1 MNWNSYFTCAVIS
14 GAIGITTGLF
24 VINSIDKQRKKSCKT
39 KEKQETN
46 ITVQENENVTTVENN
61 EESVVEPNS
70 SQFKDTAIV
79 YDSQTGEL
87 FIGKNIAN
95 EALANF
101 LSIFQDQS
109 VQKDTNNKK
118 IPILPQQILFKKIFL
133 IKIIW
138 LVRNT
143 LQISSR
149 YYICY

>member
-39 KEKQETN
+39 KEKQETTM
-46 ITVQENENVTTVENN
+46 TVQENENVTTVENN

-87 FIGKNIAN
+87 FIGKNVAN
-95 EALANF
+95 EDLANF
-101 LSIFQDQS
+101 LSIFQDPS
-109 VQKDTNNKK
+109 VQNDTNTSITNIVQED
-118 IPILPQQILFKKIFL
+118 IPDKDN
-133 IKIIW
+133 
-138 LVRNT
+138 LVSKEHTTN
-143 LQISSR
+143 Q
-149 YYICY
+149 

>member
-46 ITVQENENVTTVENN
+46 IIVQENENVTTVENN

-95 EALANF
+95 EDLANF
-101 LSIFQDQS
+101 LSIFQDPS
-109 VQKDTNNKK
+109 VQNDTGTSATNIVQEDIPDKDNLVNKEHPTN
-118 IPILPQQILFKKIFL
+118 Q
-133 IKIIW
+133 
-138 LVRNT
+138 
-143 LQISSR
+143 
-149 YYICY
+149 

>member
-95 EALANF
+95 EDLANF
-101 LSIFQDQS
+101 LSIFQD
-109 VQKDTNNKK
+109 
-118 IPILPQQILFKKIFL
+118 P
-133 IKIIW
+133 
-138 LVRNT
+138 
-143 LQISSR
+143 
-149 YYICY
+149 

>member
-39 KEKQETN
+39 KEKQETTM
-46 ITVQENENVTTVENN
+46 TVQENENVTTVENN

-95 EALANF
+95 EDLANF
-101 LSIFQDQS
+101 LSIFQDPS
-109 VQKDTNNKK
+109 VQNDTGTSATNIVQEDIPDKDNLVNKEHPTN
-118 IPILPQQILFKKIFL
+118 Q
-133 IKIIW
+133 
-138 LVRNT
+138 
-143 LQISSR
+143 
-149 YYICY
+149 

>member
-46 ITVQENENVTTVENN
+46 ITVQENENVATVENN

-70 SQFKDTAIV
+70 SQFKDTTIV
-79 YDSQTGEL
+79 HDSQTGEL

-95 EALANF
+95 EVLANF
-101 LSIFQDQS
+101 LSIFQDPS
-109 VQKDTNNKK
+109 VQNDTNTSTTN
-118 IPILPQQILFKKIFL
+118 
-133 IKIIW
+133 IIQEDISDKDN
-138 LVRNT
+138 LVSKEHPTN
-143 LQISSR
+143 Q
-149 YYICY
+149 